1 MIRPLIF
8 AGTTEGREIAGFF
21 NENKVAADVYTATEY
36 GVQVL
41 PDMEYI
47 NTHAGRLTYYDI
59 NNMHTRYC

>member
-8 AGTTEGREIAGFF
+8 AGTTEGREIAAFF

-47 NTHAGRLTYYDI
+47 NTHVVA
-59 NNMHTRYC
+59 